1 MKPKIDR
8 VLNQS
13 VDIEMLQRN
22 KVSPKMDMFKRFKEL
37 GSLKDK
43 RYNMGKRILVLD
55 KTTNGIL

>member
-1 MKPKIDR
+1 MKPKIHR

-13 VDIEMLQRN
+13 VDIGSLQRN
-22 KVSPKMDMFKRFKEL
+22 KTGNQVDMFKRFKEL

-43 RYNMGKRILVLD
+43 RYNMGKRILILD